1 MNIKSRL
8 ESTLDDLEASH
19 EKEKRIRANVESEGR
34 KVEGELKM
42 TQESV
47 ADLERSKKEMEA
59 LIMRKDLAVQ
69 ALSSKLEDEQG
80 CVGRV
85 QKGIKEN
92 QSRIEEMEEELEAE
106 RQATIEQMNAKLA
119 QLEKAKTK
127 VQIDLNDMAV
137 QLEQA
142 QILNASMEKKAK
154 QFDRVVGEWKQK
166 VDGLAMDLD
175 LAQNE
180 CMNYSR

>member
-19 EKEKRIRANVESEGR
+19 EKGKRIRANVESEGR

-85 QKGIKEN
+85 QKESGRTS
-92 QSRIEEMEEELEAE
+92 QGSRKWRRSL
-106 RQATIEQMNAKLA
+106 RQRDKL
-119 QLEKAKTK
+119 QL
-127 VQIDLNDMAV
+127 N
-137 QLEQA
+137 
-142 QILNASMEKKAK
+142 
-154 QFDRVVGEWKQK
+154 R
-166 VDGLAMDLD
+166 
-175 LAQNE
+175 
-180 CMNYSR
+180 